1 MVMTI
6 QSKEEINAILGK
18 YGLLESADKKLLN
31 KLGYLGGIPEYE
43 SKLSTKKRS
52 EYLLN
57 IEVRPNGLEI
67 TVGINFSNYRVALLK
82 EQIDFFVIEHQEQI
96 VQQKG
101 KSIVGRALLGGVLL
115 GPVGAIVGGMTG
127 IGSKDVRISQVDNI
141 LSIKL
146 TNSQTYLTFSVDNKH
161 FKEVENYLKKHFGT
175 KYKLASELEKLQPA
189 NSSSK
194 GLSVADELLKLKSL
208 LDNGILTQAEFESQK
223 QKLLQN

>member
-1 MVMTI
+1 MTI

-18 YGLLESADKKLLN
+18 YGFLESADKKLLN
-31 KLGYLGGIPEYE
+31 KLGYLGGIPEYD
-43 SKLSTKKRS
+43 SKLATKKRS

-57 IEVRPNGLEI
+57 LEVRPNGLEI
-67 TVGINFSNYRVALLK
+67 AVGINLSNYRVALLQD
-82 EQIDFFVIEHQEQI
+82 QIDFFVIEHQDQI

-101 KSIVGRALLGGVLL
+101 KSIIGRALLGGVLL

-127 IGSKDVRISQVDNI
+127 IGSKEVKVSQVDNI

-146 TNSQTYLTFSVDNKH
+146 TNSETYLTFSVDNKN
-161 FKEVENYLKKHFGT
+161 FKDTENYLKKHFRT

-189 NSSSK
+189 NSNST
-194 GLSVADELLKLKSL
+194 GLSIADELLKLKSL